1 MDKFIDHKII
11 SQLSS
16 QKEQNKFKT
25 DGDIEKSKGPK
36 LLKTEEYDGTRFLLL
51 ELDSAW

>member
-11 SQLSS
+11 SQRSS

-25 DGDIEKSKGPK
+25 DGYIEKSKGPK
-36 LLKTEEYDGTRFLLL
+36 LLKTEDDGTRFPLL